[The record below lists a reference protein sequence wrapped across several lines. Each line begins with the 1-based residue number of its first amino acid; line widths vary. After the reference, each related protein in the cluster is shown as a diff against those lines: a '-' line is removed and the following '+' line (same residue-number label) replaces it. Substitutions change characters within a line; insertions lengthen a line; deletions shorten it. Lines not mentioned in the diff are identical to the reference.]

1 MTDMTAEQTL
11 QTLHQLLEEGQTAEA
26 AALIDNESGQLAA
39 EPRSVLPLL
48 DGLDR
53 QRKDKA
59 LLAIVAKLREHKILV
74 LECTIFELRVKFR
87 EGSYPQALRLADRI
101 LALSGNNIEALRTG
115 GRIGNLTRNDAVA
128 LRYWE
133 RLAAAASGDPEAA
146 LQAARIQLR
155 LGHHAQAF
163 AYAQQA
169 AERRS
174 DTAEPLQIAVNAGL
188 ATGWSEACD
197 PLLARLFTV
206 DRPRAMTALS
216 RLLEEFDCERA
227 ARLLS
232 LLQRQ
237 IGNDQTLNGAASK
250 IYAGWLA
257 TALEQELASRELD
270 AAAYYRAAR
279 IVNPRDANAQRAL
292 ERLSAPSL
300 LAMREAFDSRDFA
313 GAVQHGLMA
322 TRINPECLEAWQVVG
337 RAQFTRG
344 NSTEASDALR
354 RCTILDPDDARS
366 WLMYGLVLNQAGER
380 RPALIA
386 FQKARG
392 LADLEVRKEAEVS
405 IAGLHPL
412 LVRDAQQAAIDGNIE
427 LAWDLADGALTARPD
442 DVGMTQLRQNLL
454 RQHKQKIR
462 EAWNTTSDAVAG
474 LCRQYLEKAPGD
486 SYVSTVLARTLMRS
500 RAYGEALP
508 LWESLSRQAPGDSHN
523 HLQVARCCRSLK
535 IRERGLAAAQAA
547 LRLDPGLQEAAE
559 VADFLKA
566 LPPHVSSGQGAR
578 G

>member
-1 MTDMTAEQTL
+1 MTDMAAEQTL
-11 QTLHQLLEEGQTAEA
+11 QSLHQLLEEGQTAEA
-26 AALIDNESGQLAA
+26 AALIGQTSGLLAA
-39 EPRSVLPLL
+39 EPRALLPLL

-53 QRKDKA
+53 QRKERA
-59 LLAIVAKLREHKILV
+59 LLAIIARLQEHQILM
-74 LECTIFELRVKFR
+74 LECMIFELRVRFR
-87 EGSYPQALRLADRI
+87 EGSYPQALQLVDRI

-115 GRIGNLTRNDAVA
+115 GRIGNLTHNDAIA
-128 LRYWE
+128 LCYWE
-133 RLAAAASGDPEAA
+133 RLAAVAPGDPEAA

-174 DTAEPLQIAVNAGL
+174 DTVEPLQIAVSAGL

-197 PLLARLFTV
+197 PLLARLFTA
-206 DRPRAMTALS
+206 DRARAMTALS
-216 RLLEEFDCERA
+216 RLVEELDCEQV

-237 IGNDQTLNGAASK
+237 VANDPALNGIASK
-250 IYAGWLA
+250 THAGWLA
-257 TALEQELASRELD
+257 MALEQELASRELD

-279 IVNPRDANAQRAL
+279 ILNPLDANAERAL

-300 LAMREAFDSRDFA
+300 LAMREAFDSRDFDVT
-313 GAVQHGLMA
+313 VQHGLMA

-337 RAQFTRG
+337 RAQFARG
-344 NSTEASDALR
+344 NSTEATDALR
-354 RCTILDPDDARS
+354 RCTLLDSEDGRS

-380 RPALIA
+380 RPALLA
-386 FQKARG
+386 FQKACG
-392 LADLEVRKEAEVS
+392 LADLDVRKEAEVS
-405 IAGLHPL
+405 IAALHPL
-412 LVRDAQQAAIDGNIE
+412 LARDAQQAAIDGNIE
-427 LAWDLADGALTARPD
+427 LAWAMADAALAARPD
-442 DVGMTQLRQNLL
+442 DFGMTQLRQDLL

-474 LCRQYLEKAPGD
+474 LCRQYLEKVPGD

-500 RAYGEALP
+500 RAYDEALP
-508 LWESLSRQAPGDSHN
+508 LWESLSRRAPGDSHN

-535 IRERGLAAAQAA
+535 LRERGLVAAQTA
-547 LRLDPGLQEAAE
+547 LRLDPGLHEAAE

-566 LPPHVSSGQGAR
+566 LPPHLSAGQAASG
-578 G
+578 